1 MLWTRFNG
9 NLSDRVSVSGSISA
23 PTGYGNV
30 TRVNVNLT
38 IINAS
43 REDTG
48 IYTCSASN
56 SMDSDSRNTSITIQ
70 CKFLLLRSTFSFIAV
85 SVHICMCVY
94 TFIPKRIHIKA
105 SVAMHAYV

>member
-1 MLWTRFNG
+1 M
-9 NLSDRVSVSGSISA
+9 SGSISA

-38 IINAS
+38 ITNAS

-56 SMDSDSRNTSITIQ
+56 SIDSDSRNASITIQ
-70 CKFLLLRSTFSFIAV
+70 RKCLLLSSTFSFTAV
-85 SVHICMCVY
+85 SVHIYVCVH
-94 TFIPKRIHIKA
+94 FH
-105 SVAMHAYV
+105 S